1 MQVVFAGILVVLAL
15 AIQALFLAFPT
26 MWLWNGLLPEMF
38 GLPTVTFWQAL
49 GLCLLAR
56 FLFGSG
62 SSSSSSSK

>member
-1 MQVVFAGILVVLAL
+1 MEILLASLLVVVTLAV
-15 AIQALFLAFPT
+15 QALFLAFPT

-38 GLPTVTFWQAL
+38 GLPAVTFWQAL

-56 FLFGSG
+56 FLFGAG